1 MKAIEQVTLFYEISN
16 ALNEHLDLKKSM
28 YKVLD
33 ILSNSMQMERGTISI
48 LNPLRNEINIE
59 VAHSLS
65 KSAMERVK
73 YKLGEGIIGR
83 VIETGEAV
91 AIPKISEEPLFLNRT
106 ASRRI
111 KGMGE
116 VSFICVPVQ
125 KGKRVVGALS
135 VDRAFDP
142 DYPLEEGTKLLSVV
156 ATMLARHAINLETI
170 HLEKEALRAEN
181 KRLRDELENKY
192 RINNIIGNSN
202 KMREVFQMISQVSRS
217 NATVLIRGESGTGKE
232 LVANSIHYNSTRSKG
247 PFVKVNCAAIPN
259 NLIES
264 ELFGHEKGAFT
275 GAVKQKPGR
284 FELAHKGTIFLDEIG
299 SIEPDVQVRLLRV
312 LQEREFERVGGHKT
326 IKVDV
331 RIIAATNKNLEMA
344 VEEDSFRGDLY
355 YRLNVF
361 PIYMPPC
368 GNAKRI
374 SCCWRTFFWSVTRM
388 RTIGRSNGFPHRPST
403 CSWPTTGPAM
413 YVSWKIASSEPFCFA
428 RKAPSTA
435 TTCRPPFKRARR
447 AARCRISPWKMP
459 WRHWK
464 RK

>member
-33 ILSNSMQMERGTISI
+33 ILSKSMQMERGTISI
-48 LNPLRNEINIE
+48 LNPLRNEISIE

-65 KSAMERVK
+65 KSAMDRVK

-83 VIETGEAV
+83 VIETGKAV

-142 DYPLEEGTKLLSVV
+142 EYPLEEGTKLLSVV

-170 HLEKEALRAEN
+170 HLEKEALREEN

-217 NATVLIRGESGTGKE
+217 NATVLIRGESGTGMPRW
-232 LVANSIHYNSTRSKG
+232 LPSQLLPSAQCHGRLHFQPVA
-247 PFVKVNCAAIPN
+247 
-259 NLIES
+259 
-264 ELFGHEKGAFT
+264 
-275 GAVKQKPGR
+275 
-284 FELAHKGTIFLDEIG
+284 
-299 SIEPDVQVRLLRV
+299 VR
-312 LQEREFERVGGHKT
+312 
-326 IKVDV
+326 
-331 RIIAATNKNLEMA
+331 
-344 VEEDSFRGDLY
+344 
-355 YRLNVF
+355 
-361 PIYMPPC
+361 
-368 GNAKRI
+368 
-374 SCCWRTFFWSVTRM
+374 
-388 RTIGRSNGFPHRPST
+388 
-403 CSWPTTGPAM
+403 
-413 YVSWKIASSEPFCFA
+413 
-428 RKAPSTA
+428 
-435 TTCRPPFKRARR
+435 
-447 AARCRISPWKMP
+447 
-459 WRHWK
+459 
-464 RK
+464 